1 MCWFDSNRPHTNV
14 RFTPESG
21 HSWARLSALK
31 KVGSS
36 SVNPVLLCSI
46 ITNPARRPAWP
57 SEVAS
62 APLLAGESHHVFLW
76 RRQRVVVVYGARL
89 QPMGRHRPCM
99 LNRSET
105 RTGNRIGNVVVATRR
120 MIDAVTAAARGAP
133 LKRQELLPHAAMV
146 EQRNRAAV

>member
-1 MCWFDSNRPHTNV
+1 MLVDRVCLLPS
-14 RFTPESG
+14 
-21 HSWARLSALK
+21 
-31 KVGSS
+31 VG
-36 SVNPVLLCSI
+36 I
-46 ITNPARRPAWP
+46 IIVPRRRPAP
-57 SEVAS
+57 AAEIPTA
-62 APLLAGESHHVFLW
+62 LLRVRHRNGVLFGC
-76 RRQRVVVVYGARL
+76 RKYVVVVYGVQL

-120 MIDAVTAAARGAP
+120 MIDAVAAPARGAP